1 MDVLTNQH
9 LLVCCL
15 LELGSLVQ
23 GLGSTAAPLLADSSS
38 GDTLTMPVQVTA
50 VQWTSGLI
58 QFCLCH
64 CSTGLLD
71 SVLAA
76 LLHPKP
82 AASLAAAW
90 CLRCLVVALPSHC
103 CQLLDHCTQQLQAHK
118 LSPVAV
124 AGYGAAVAALVAAVQ
139 RCPLGI
145 PHSKGM
151 VSHCFQ

>member
-1 MDVLTNQH
+1 MSTNQH

-15 LELGSLVQ
+15 LELGSLVL
-23 GLGSTAAPLLADSSS
+23 GLGSTAAPLLADSST
-38 GDTLTMPVQVTA
+38 GDTLTLPVQVTS
-50 VQWTSGLI
+50 VQWISGLI
-58 QFCLCH
+58 QFFRCD

-76 LLHPKP
+76 LLHPRP

-103 CQLLDHCTQQLQAHK
+103 CQLMDHCTQQLLAHK
-118 LSPVAV
+118 SSPVAV
-124 AGYGAAVAALVAAVQ
+124 AGYGAALAALVAAVQ
-139 RCPLGI
+139 RCPLGV

-151 VSHCFQ
+151 VSNCVQ